1 MTPTRLSNYSLGR
14 DSSNNNSRI
23 EGPSVLKHNFKLK
36 DLPIYSKTL
45 RFNKKKDGKK
55 MDAFVKTVLGGKYL
69 RNTIKEEK
77 NEDESDRK
85 PKEDDDSISQS
96 SARKQNIE
104 WTSTPVYK

>member
-69 RNTIKEEK
+69 RNTIKEEV